1 MRRSFIIA
9 PLLFVSL
16 MGWLAYAAPAEA
28 AIARNSATYTKC
40 AANPC
45 TNSHTTAGADPY
57 LAVCVAWWHYLS
69 TPTIT
74 AATWSGLPL
83 TLIGTASNPAC
94 GDKCSVA
101 LYGLANPPAATAN
114 TSITFSALPYG
125 YVVGTISFTGVDPT
139 TPVGAAVFST
149 GASSSASVTVPS
161 ASGEVVL
168 DCLSALAIGAAPSP
182 ASGQTSNWSDFDA
195 GGYTHA
201 ASSYLAGT
209 PSTVMAHTLSGTP
222 QWVALAAPI
231 KPAGGSGGGGSAP
244 GTQRVISWTDNSAN
258 ETCFHLQWQT
268 DQSLPNWVDL
278 NACLPPNTVSYP
290 HNIGTQTGDCYRI
303 EATNAGGSSGFT
315 DPVCAAAP
323 PPPPPP
329 PLPPPGAAIASPF
342 TFDIEE
348 DLL

>member
-1 MRRSFIIA
+1 MRRPFIIA
-9 PLLFVSL
+9 PLLL
-16 MGWLAYAAPAEA
+16 LGLTAWLAWAAPAEA

-74 AATWSGLPL
+74 AATWNGLPL
-83 TLIGTASNPAC
+83 TLIGTASNAAC

-114 TSITFSALPYG
+114 TSIAFSGTPTGA
-125 YVVGTISFTGVDPT
+125 VVGTISFTGVDPT
-139 TPVGAAVFST
+139 TPVGTPVPAT
-149 GASSSASVTVPS
+149 GAGSPGAVTVPS

-168 DCLSALAIGAAPSP
+168 DCLGAMAAGAAPST

-222 QWVALAAPI
+222 QWAKLGVAL
-231 KPAGGSGGGGSAP
+231 KPVGGGGGGGSAP
-244 GTQRVISWTDNSAN
+244 GTQRVISWTDNSDN

-268 DQSLPNWVDL
+268 DQSLPNWVDIQ
-278 NACLPPNTVSYP
+278 ACLPPNTVSYAQ
-290 HNIGTQTGDCYRI
+290 NIGTQTGDCYRV
-303 EATNAGGSSGFT
+303 EATNAGGSNGFT

-329 PLPPPGAAIASPF
+329 PVATIASPF
-342 TFDIEE
+342 TIDIEE